1 MEYVF
6 AVMMGIMTFFVL
18 LERKRRK
25 DLENAFAGLSGFIR
39 GALYDLNVKLDE
51 TAEEG
56 ANTFVLAEELGE
68 TIEKMK
74 EEDRQAALRWEARFS
89 AAEKTLAEAEEL
101 IRGHAELEREAA
113 ESERMFQEGLANIL
127 NYGAVKHE

>member
-6 AVMMGIMTFFVL
+6 AVMMGIMAFFVL
-18 LERKRRK
+18 LERKRRR

-39 GALYDLNVKLDE
+39 ETLNELNVKLDE

-74 EEDRQAALRWEARFS
+74 EEDRQAALRWEARLS
-89 AAEKTLAEAEEL
+89 AAEKTLTEAEEL

>member
-6 AVMMGIMTFFVL
+6 AVMMGIMAFFVW

-39 GALYDLNVKLDE
+39 GSLYELNVKLDE

-74 EEDRQAALRWEARFS
+74 EEDRQAALRWEARLS
-89 AAEKTLAEAEEL
+89 AAEKTLTEAEEL

>member
-6 AVMMGIMTFFVL
+6 AVMMGIMAFFVL

-39 GALYDLNVKLDE
+39 ETLNELNVKLDE

-74 EEDRQAALRWEARFS
+74 EEDRQAALRWEARLS
-89 AAEKTLAEAEEL
+89 AAEKTLTEAEEL

>member
-6 AVMMGIMTFFVL
+6 AVMMGIMAFFVW

-25 DLENAFAGLSGFIR
+25 DLENAFAGPSGFIR
-39 GALYDLNVKLDE
+39 EALDDLHAKLDE
-51 TAEEG
+51 TAEKG

-74 EEDRQAALRWEARFS
+74 EEDRQAALRWEARLS
-89 AAEKTLAEAEEL
+89 AAEKTLTEAEEL

>member
-6 AVMMGIMTFFVL
+6 AVMMGIMAFFVL

-39 GALYDLNVKLDE
+39 ETLNELNVKLDE
-51 TAEEG
+51 TAEDG

-74 EEDRQAALRWEARFS
+74 EEDRQAALRWEARLS
-89 AAEKTLAEAEEL
+89 AAEKTLTEAEEL

>member
-6 AVMMGIMTFFVL
+6 AVMMGIMAFFVL

-25 DLENAFAGLSGFIR
+25 DLENAFVGLSGFIR
-39 GALYDLNVKLDE
+39 ETLNELGTKLDE

-74 EEDRQAALRWEARFS
+74 EEDRQAALRWEARLS
-89 AAEKTLAEAEEL
+89 AAEKTLTEAEEL

>member
-6 AVMMGIMTFFVL
+6 AVMMGIMAFFVL

-39 GALYDLNVKLDE
+39 ETLNELNAKLDE

-74 EEDRQAALRWEARFS
+74 EEDRQAALRWEARLS
-89 AAEKTLAEAEEL
+89 AAEKTLTEAEEL